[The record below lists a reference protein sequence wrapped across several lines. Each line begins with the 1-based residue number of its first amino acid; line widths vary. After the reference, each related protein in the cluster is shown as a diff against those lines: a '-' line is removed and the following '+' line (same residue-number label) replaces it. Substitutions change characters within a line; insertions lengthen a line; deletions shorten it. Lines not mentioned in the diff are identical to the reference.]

1 MTFMDLAEAIIS
13 LTEFSLQGLIDF
25 ENSLVAAFRQLGYTL
40 KDCNPLSQTLGADKI
55 HLNQLLLLHITTILE
70 KPNELI
76 FDKESLKI
84 NGNELWS

>member
-1 MTFMDLAEAIIS
+1 MTFMDLAMAIIG

-40 KDCNPLSQTLGADKI
+40 KDCNPLSQALGADKI
-55 HLNQLLLLHITTILE
+55 HLDQLLLLHITTILE

-84 NGNELWS
+84 NGNQLWS